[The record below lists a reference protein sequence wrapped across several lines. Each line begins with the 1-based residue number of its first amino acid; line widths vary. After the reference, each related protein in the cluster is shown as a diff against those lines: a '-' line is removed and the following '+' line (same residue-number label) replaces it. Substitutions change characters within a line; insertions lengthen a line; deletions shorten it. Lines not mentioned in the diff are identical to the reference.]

1 MAETTAPGTMI
12 GRAARVWRYAR
23 AIGHGHP
30 RRGLQFLARS
40 AHHWTTTVRWLAFL
54 DEGPLASAPATL
66 RHDLAQRIQRPF
78 SRCWLPH
85 DARARILTDHYTL
98 MAGRLGTEALTG
110 FLTAPGVE
118 LMRLTGRYG
127 ERFHICL
134 MRDNRYAKE
143 GELTFAF
150 AAHDAAGKPSP
161 PLATLT
167 GVLTR
172 GPRGTVIFS
181 IGGLQGPPPPLGRQD
196 IARAT
201 RALDGLR
208 PKHAVLQAAR
218 AFARWFPAAAI
229 TAVAPEGHIHVGNA
243 RRRDSIKSDYAGFW
257 LEQGGKPKPD
267 GDYELPLHDAAR
279 SPDLVESKRR
289 AEWLRRRGRHDAIAW
304 DTAAALEALAGGRQ
318 AAANVTAIANPG
330 APSSAET
337 RAPWRSHTAATRL
350 RPSPLPGVVRLA
362 SQR

>member
-1 MAETTAPGTMI
+1 MAETTAPRNTT

-23 AIGHGHP
+23 AIGQRHP

-40 AHHWTTTVRWLAFL
+40 ARHWATTVRWLAFL
-54 DEGPLASAPATL
+54 DDGPLASTPALL
-66 RHDLAQRIQRPF
+66 RRDLAQRIQRPF
-78 SRCWLPH
+78 SRCWLSH
-85 DARARILTDHYTL
+85 EARARILTDHYTL
-98 MAGRLGTEALTG
+98 MVGRLGTEALTG
-110 FLTAPGVE
+110 FLTAPGLE
-118 LMRLTGRYG
+118 LVRLTGRCG
-127 ERFHICL
+127 EAFHIRL
-134 MRDNRYAKE
+134 MRDDRYAKE

-150 AAHDAAGKPSP
+150 AARDAAGKPSP

-172 GPRGTVIFS
+172 DPRGATILS
-181 IGGLQGPPPPLGRQD
+181 IGGLQGPPPPLGRRD

-229 TAVAPEGHIHVGNA
+229 TAVAPDGHIHVDST
-243 RRRDSIKSDYAGFW
+243 RRRDSIKADYAGFW
-257 LEQGGKPKPD
+257 LEQGGKPKSD
-267 GDYELPLHDAAR
+267 GDYELPLRDAAR

-289 AEWLRRRGRHDAIAW
+289 AEWLRRHRRHDAIAH
-304 DTAAALEALAGGRQ
+304 DTAAALDTLAGRRQ
-318 AAANVTAIANPG
+318 AAANSTAITSPG